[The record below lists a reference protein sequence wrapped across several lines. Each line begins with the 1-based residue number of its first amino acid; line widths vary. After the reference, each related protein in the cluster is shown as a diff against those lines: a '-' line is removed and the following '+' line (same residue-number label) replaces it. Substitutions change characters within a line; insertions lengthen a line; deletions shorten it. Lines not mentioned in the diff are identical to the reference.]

1 MTGPITRHRG
11 IESLK
16 TAARWPGADRNTAVI
31 LATRLA
37 AARADAEGYRYFSEL
52 AGARPG
58 EALPLALAGF
68 FQARLGED
76 ADAALAKLDQ
86 AAATDLGPPQYFRG
100 LALAGLPPDRRRAEQ
115 AVADLE
121 FVLAVRDQFPAMLLR
136 AAYHGLAAAHAVLG
150 HDEQAAEAM
159 RKSGLGAAPAGTRL
173 MFGGFWATAADG
185 FRFTSPRILRPQPGI
200 QVAQGYDFSDL
211 AFISTSDGMVAID
224 AGTTQDRVKAAL
236 GDLDPPADGAISQL
250 ILTHAHWDH
259 IGGAGALRGP
269 GTRVIAQAGFPA
281 GLERQQGDRP
291 RFRYFTGAAGSL
303 PPAVVPDQLISQPTP
318 LVAGG
323 TELVLYPAPGG
334 ETADALMVHLP
345 ASGVLFTGDVL
356 MPYLGQ
362 PFAAEGSP
370 DGLLQALAFIGS
382 LRPRRLIHGHTT
394 LTEQFTAEAV
404 PGLAAA
410 LTQLHGQVLDGI
422 RGGRTL
428 PDILEQA
435 SLPAVL
441 RDHPTAVVP
450 YLVTR
455 DHFTE
460 RPTTSAPATG
470 SRTGPDWSRPPRPST
485 PPPSTCWPAARR
497 SSSPPPPPPSSAR
510 AITPSPCRSSS
521 RACCATPPAAPW
533 PGCAAPR
540 CTASWRPASSSTRS
554 SSSSTP
560 SSPAPSSARS
570 SSRPPHPGAGPSGHN
585 KGDHDA
591 QRFFPKF
598 SRRPRNGRRHQATR
612 RPRSGRPDRKAGGG

>member
-1 MTGPITRHRG
+1 MTGPITRHRD

-16 TAARWPGADRNTAVI
+16 TAARWPGADRNTTVI
-31 LATRLA
+31 LAARLA
-37 AARADAEGYRYFSEL
+37 AARADAEGYRYFCEL

-58 EALPLALAGF
+58 QALPLALAGF

-86 AAATDLGPPQYFRG
+86 AAAADLGPPQYFRG
-100 LALAGLPPDRRRAEQ
+100 LALAGLPPDRRRAAR

-150 HDEQAAEAM
+150 HDDQAAEAM
-159 RKSGLGAAPAGTRL
+159 RKSGLGAAPAGTQL

-185 FRFTSPRILRPQPGI
+185 FRFTSPRILRPEPGI
-200 QVAQGYDFSDL
+200 QVAQGYDFGDL
-211 AFISTSDGMVAID
+211 AFITTSDGVVAID

-236 GDLDPPADGAISQL
+236 GDLDPPADGAISHL

-281 GLERQQGDRP
+281 GLDRQQGDRP
-291 RFRYFTGAAGSL
+291 LFRYFTGAAGDV
-303 PPAVVPDQLISQPTP
+303 PPAVVPDQLISEPTP
-318 LVAGG
+318 LTAGS

-334 ETADALMVHLP
+334 ETSDALMVHLP
-345 ASGVLFTGDVL
+345 ASGVLFAGDVL

-370 DGLLQALAFIGS
+370 EGLLETLTFIAS
-382 LRPRRLIHGHTT
+382 LRPRLLIHGHTT
-394 LTEQFTAEAV
+394 LTEQFTAEAIT
-404 PGLAAA
+404 GLQAA
-410 LTQLHGQVLDGI
+410 LTQLHGEVLDGI

-428 PDILEQA
+428 PDILAEA
-435 SLPAVL
+435 SLPGVL

-460 RPTTSAPATG
+460 RLYHQ
-470 SRTGPDWSRPPRPST
+470 RTGYWLPDLR
-485 PPPSTCWPAARR
+485 
-497 SSSPPPPPPSSAR
+497 
-510 AITPSPCRSSS
+510 
-521 RACCATPPAAPW
+521 
-533 PGCAAPR
+533 GLE
-540 CTASWRPASSSTRS
+540 PAS
-554 SSSSTP
+554 
-560 SSPAPSSARS
+560 AAE
-570 SSRPPHPGAGPSGHN
+570 HAAALDLLAGGRDEQFAAAAATLIGQ
-585 KGDHDA
+585 GDHALALQIIQPGLLRHPASITLARLRRTVLHRLMEQYQQLDP
-591 QRFFPKF
+591 FKF
-598 SRRPRNGRRHQATR
+598 LIYAELDGAEIGPVE
-612 RPRSGRPDRKAGGG
+612 